1 MEVYKLAQKKS
12 YSRYFIILQ
21 EDEKGYS
28 LASDK
33 IASGYAKLE
42 MKNDKCKISY
52 YVQNLKKEKT
62 PYYMMLICNK
72 KDIKN
77 IIKIGE
83 MNIDDYGRADISY
96 EYPAND
102 VAGSG
107 IAMDKVS
114 GAAIVR
120 VVDDNIISVM
130 SGFASTEIPEW
141 KAFPVSQNKSKDLEE
156 IEVSEIEK
164 SEKTET
170 KSVFD
175 QYEDIIEKAK
185 EDEEEV
191 KENIEIEEK
200 DSYREEQEEE
210 KEKQEKSEEVNKSE
224 SEEENKEAQVDA
236 EVMEEEIIEDN
247 SKSNA
252 AEKVEDKNI
261 NATEKRN
268 NDSSIYVDESRLR
281 CDKKLNL
288 NRCQREC
295 EKDNVSRSYPKGPE
309 GKFFIQLMS
318 GFKEIKDINKE
329 LKRCVWN
336 KVPISS
342 MDDMYNS
349 TDYNKYSYIYYPMVG
364 YYPYIKK
371 YNYYL
376 TGYKCDKNG
385 RVKYLI
391 YGIPG
396 TKSKKDQPYG
406 GKSGFVTWIPLKD
419 KDTMGHW
426 LMFYD
431 FRANTIVIPVRK

>member
-1 MEVYKLAQKKS
+1 MAQKKS

-120 VVDDNIISVM
+120 MIDDNIISVM
-130 SGFASTEIPEW
+130 SGFASTEIPKW
-141 KAFPVSQNKSKDLEE
+141 KAFPVFQNKSKDLKET
-156 IEVSEIEK
+156 EVSEIEE
-164 SEKTET
+164 SEKTEA

-175 QYEDIIEKAK
+175 QYDDIIEKAK
-185 EDEEEV
+185 EDEG
-191 KENIEIEEK
+191 NIEIEEK
-200 DSYREEQEEE
+200 DSYREEQERENE
-210 KEKQEKSEEVNKSE
+210 QQSEEQEDFEEANKAE

-236 EVMEEEIIEDN
+236 EVMEEEIIENN
-247 SKSNA
+247 SKSNVTKKI
-252 AEKVEDKNI
+252 EEKNI
-261 NATEKRN
+261 NSKQERN
-268 NDSSIYVDESRLR
+268 DDSSIYVDKSRLR
-281 CDKKLNL
+281 SHKKLNL
-288 NRCQREC
+288 DRCQREC
-295 EKDNVSRSYPKGPE
+295 EKNVSTSYPKGPE
-309 GKFFIQLMS
+309 AKFFTQLMS
-318 GFKEIKDINKE
+318 GFKEVKDVNKE

-342 MDDMYNS
+342 MDDMYNT

-376 TGYKCDKNG
+376 AGYKCDKNG

-396 TKSKKDQPYG
+396 TKSRKDQPFE

-431 FRANTIVIPVRK
+431 FRTNTIVIPVRK

>member
-1 MEVYKLAQKKS
+1 MAQKKS

-96 EYPAND
+96 EYAAND

-120 VVDDNIISVM
+120 MVDDNIISVM

-141 KAFPVSQNKSKDLEE
+141 KAFPVSQNKSKELEE
-156 IEVSEIEK
+156 TKVSEVKK
-164 SEKTET
+164 SEKTEA

-185 EDEEEV
+185 EHKEEV
-191 KENIEIEEK
+191 KENIEMEEK

-210 KEKQEKSEEVNKSE
+210 KEEQEESEEVNESE
-224 SEEENKEAQVDA
+224 SEEENKEIQVDT

-247 SKSNA
+247 SKSNVT
-252 AEKVEDKNI
+252 EKNEDRNI
-261 NATEKRN
+261 NSKEDRN

-281 CDKKLNL
+281 CHKKLNL
-288 NRCQREC
+288 NRCQGEC
-295 EKDNVSRSYPKGPE
+295 EKDNVSRGYPKGPE
-309 GKFFIQLMS
+309 GKFFMQLMS
-318 GFKEIKDINKE
+318 GFKEVKHINKE

-342 MDDMYNS
+342 MDDMYNIA
-349 TDYNKYSYIYYPMVG
+349 DYNKYSYIYYPMVG

-376 TGYKCDKNG
+376 AGYKCDKNG

-396 TKSKKDQPYG
+396 TKSRTDQPYG
-406 GKSGFVTWIPLKD
+406 GKSGFVTWVPLKD